1 LKLVLSEN
9 ELKKI
14 RDDVEKE
21 FPHDM
26 ALQEVHIAQKI
37 IAKEMKESGCSYYEY
52 IQKWKEEKLRKK
64 D

>member
-1 LKLVLSEN
+1 MKLVLSEN